1 MAEKSPETWLQ
12 SELSELLVNIHD
24 ALDAWSRLPFDCS
37 WTRKPPAS
45 HYLMMLKGMEEQLL
59 RMWVRMQR
67 NQWGILEVEVLAWN
81 GTQKRKEDG
90 VLRNFYDLLQTVAS
104 DVSTDK
110 KIFKDL
116 PRNWGGFLTRNLLK
130 AQYLVSRCAQLKND
144 DFPEELQNLC
154 RNSLKCMQV
163 LNRLEPRE
171 LCSSFFTLLSP
182 LTRESIFLADYPSLP
197 QRKLVSSVINR
208 FAENLLAAKDWH
220 SQSEDY
226 LKLLRKQ
233 K

>member
-37 WTRKPPAS
+37 WTRNPPAS

-104 DVSTDK
+104 DVSTVK
-110 KIFKDL
+110 KIFK
-116 PRNWGGFLTRNLLK
+116 
-130 AQYLVSRCAQLKND
+130 
-144 DFPEELQNLC
+144 ELQNLC
-154 RNSLKCMQV
+154 RNYLKCMQV
-163 LNRLEPRE
+163 LSRVEPRE

-182 LTRESIFLADYPSLP
+182 FTRESVFLADYPSLP

-208 FAENLLAAKDWH
+208 FAENLLASKDWQT
-220 SQSEDY
+220 QSEDY

>member
-37 WTRKPPAS
+37 WTRNPPAS

-116 PRNWGGFLTRNLLK
+116 PRNWSGFLIRTLLK
-130 AQYLVSRCAQLKND
+130 EQYLVSRCAEQKND

-154 RNSLKCMQV
+154 RNSSNAC
-163 LNRLEPRE
+163 
-171 LCSSFFTLLSP
+171 
-182 LTRESIFLADYPSLP
+182 
-197 QRKLVSSVINR
+197 R
-208 FAENLLAAKDWH
+208 F
-220 SQSEDY
+220 
-226 LKLLRKQ
+226 
-233 K
+233 